1 MAPFVY
7 DLVMNVR
14 AEFAHWAAEDAVF
27 HPSVEEQLKKYKD
40 PKSARS
46 FSSRAAGRAVAHID
60 AVISRASEQ
69 WEFYKQV
76 RILNPTKLPDL
87 DHDLKN
93 LTALQFPIDDAEFRA
108 EWHTYCRVENHSI
121 DSPSALALFWANRGG
136 DLAKRAYFLIH
147 VPTTSASVER
157 SFSLAGNMD
166 TKYRHGLPNN
176 TRRLTMMLMFNGD
189 VEGRFKVA

>member
-1 MAPFVY
+1 MHFFSLIFFTFHFEPFFCTFCTFLQFFCTCVHCP
-7 DLVMNVR
+7 VR
-14 AEFAHWAAEDAVF
+14 VVFALLMSVTQPEDAVF

-46 FSSRAAGRAVAHID
+46 FLSRAAGRAVAHID

-93 LTALQFPIDDAEFRA
+93 LTALQFPMDDAEFRA
-108 EWHTYCRVENHSI
+108 QWHTYCRVENHSI
-121 DSPSALALFWANRGG
+121 DSPSALALFWANQVQSGVMPKPRALSKGG
-136 DLAKRAYFLIH
+136 LR
-147 VPTTSASVER
+147 TTSLVSMLRLER
-157 SFSLAGNMD
+157 I
-166 TKYRHGLPNN
+166 
-176 TRRLTMMLMFNGD
+176 
-189 VEGRFKVA
+189 V